1 MKEDELYRA
10 LIVALETEYQWTETW
25 NDEEYDYRFSAAY
38 RGNME
43 KIAGKA
49 NFQYVS
55 VGRRRL
61 RKAFVAVLIALMAFA
76 FAGCAVAIHQ
86 AIIIWNETKNQ
97 REGTLDVDFDI
108 AYSEEQIEDVGFIS
122 PKTPEGYEIVQDEKN
137 EDAWIIV
144 YSNGIKE
151 IAYVQE
157 KRFDTMRISLDN
169 ENNDLVET
177 EINGVKGQKG
187 YDSALEIGTYIW
199 SDGIYVF
206 LISGNCDMDLL
217 KKMVAD
223 IGTQRSDAV
232 RQ

>member
-43 KIAGKA
+43 KIACKA

-86 AIIIWNETKNQ
+86 AIIIWNEKSNDKTGN
-97 REGTLDVDFDI
+97 LDITFDVE
-108 AYSEEQIEDVGFIS
+108 SSDGQIEDIGFVS
-122 PKTPEGYEIVQDEKN
+122 PKTPEGYEIVQQDKGKDFWMFLYSNGNSE
-137 EDAWIIV
+137 IV
-144 YSNGIKE
+144 YSQSKNIG
-151 IAYVQE
+151 
-157 KRFDTMRISLDN
+157 TMGLSVDN
-169 ENNDLVET
+169 ENNNLRET
-177 EINGVKGQKG
+177 EINEFKG
-187 YDSALEIGTYIW
+187 YKGYEEDLNLGAFLW
-199 SDGIYVF
+199 SDGSYLYCV
-206 LISGNCDMDLL
+206 S
-217 KKMVAD
+217 
-223 IGTQRSDAV
+223 
-232 RQ
+232 

>member
-86 AIIIWNETKNQ
+86 AIIIWNEKSNDKTGN
-97 REGTLDVDFDI
+97 LDITFDVE
-108 AYSEEQIEDVGFIS
+108 SSDGQIEDFGFVS
-122 PKTPEGYEIVQDEKN
+122 PKTPEGYEIVQEEKDE
-137 EDAWIIV
+137 EYWIIV
-144 YSNGIKE
+144 YSNGIEE
-151 IAYVQE
+151 IIYLQE
-157 KRFDTMRISLDN
+157 KRFDTMRISIDE
-169 ENNDLVET
+169 ENNDLAET
-177 EINGVKGQKG
+177 EINGVKGQWG
-187 YDSALEIGTYIW
+187 YEDELNLGTFLW
-199 SDGIYVF
+199 SDGAYLYSV
-206 LISGNCDMDLL
+206 SGNCDMDLL
-217 KKMVAD
+217 KKIVAD
-223 IGTQRSDAV
+223 IGTPGSDAA

>member
-86 AIIIWNETKNQ
+86 AIIIWNEKSNDKTGN
-97 REGTLDVDFDI
+97 LDITFDVE
-108 AYSEEQIEDVGFIS
+108 SSDGQIEDIGFVS
-122 PKTPEGYEIVQDEKN
+122 PKTPEGYEIVQEEKDE
-137 EDAWIIV
+137 EYWIIV
-144 YSNGIKE
+144 YKYGDKE
-151 IAYVQE
+151 LVYSQV
-157 KRFDTMRISLDN
+157 KNLDTMGLSVNN
-169 ENNDLVET
+169 ENNELTET
-177 EINGVKGQKG
+177 EVNGLKG
-187 YDSALEIGTYIW
+187 YKGYEERLGLAILTWCDGVYRYEVTGDCDVKELERFVDNMGP
-199 SDGIYVF
+199 
-206 LISGNCDMDLL
+206 
-217 KKMVAD
+217 
-223 IGTQRSDAV
+223 
-232 RQ
+232 

>member
-122 PKTPEGYEIVQDEKN
+122 PKTPEGHEITW
-137 EDAWIIV
+137 EDRRENYRIIV
-144 YSNGIKE
+144 YENGKE
-151 IAYVQE
+151 EITYVQE
-157 KRFDTMRISLDN
+157 KRFDTMRLSIDE
-169 ENNDLVET
+169 ENNDLAET
-177 EINGVKGQKG
+177 EINGVKGQWG
-187 YDSALEIGTYIW
+187 YEDELNLGTFLW
-199 SDGIYVF
+199 SDGTYLYSV
-206 LISGNCDMDLL
+206 SGNCDMDML
-217 KKMVAD
+217 KKIVAD
-223 IGTQRSDAV
+223 IGNQRSDAA